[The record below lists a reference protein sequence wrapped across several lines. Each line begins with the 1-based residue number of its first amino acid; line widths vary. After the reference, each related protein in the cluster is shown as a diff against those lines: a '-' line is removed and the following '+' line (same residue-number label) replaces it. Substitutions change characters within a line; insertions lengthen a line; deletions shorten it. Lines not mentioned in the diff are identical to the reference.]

1 MRIPVLIMAG
11 GTGGHV
17 FPALAVARLLRER
30 ECDVTWVG
38 TTRGLESR
46 VVPANGFPIEWL
58 SIAGLRGKGVV
69 SWVLAPWR
77 LLVALSQALRIVRR
91 RNPAVVLGVG
101 GFVTGPGGVA
111 AWLLGKPLVIH
122 EQNAIA
128 GMTNR
133 WLARIAY
140 EVLEAFPG
148 SFPRQAHSN
157 CVGNPVRHDIVALAP
172 PQERFAGRT
181 GPIRVLV
188 FGGSLGA
195 ARLNES
201 VPRAVAMLKAPA
213 QLDLWH
219 QSGERGHQQALDAY
233 RQARIYARVDA
244 FIEDMASAYAWADL
258 VICRSGALTVSEL
271 ATAGVGAIL
280 VPFPAAVDDHQT
292 YNARYLTE
300 HGAAV
305 LVRDADLTPARLARE
320 LERLG
325 SNRQQLLDM
334 AMKARERANPQ
345 AAESLAEAVMRAAG
359 VVA

>member
-1 MRIPVLIMAG
+1 MAG

-58 SIAGLRGKGVV
+58 SIAGLRGKGIG
-69 SWVLAPWR
+69 SWLLAPWR

-133 WLARIAY
+133 ILARIAY

-148 SFPRQAHSN
+148 SFPRQVRPT
-157 CVGNPVRHDIVALAP
+157 CVGNPVRHDIVSLAP
-172 PQERFAGRT
+172 PQERFASRS
-181 GPIRVLV
+181 GPVRVLV

-195 ARLNES
+195 ARLNEN
-201 VPRAVAMLKAPA
+201 VPRAIALLKSPA
-213 QLDLWH
+213 QLDVWH

-233 RQARIYARVDA
+233 RHVRIYARVDA

-258 VICRSGALTVSEL
+258 VICRAGALTVSEL
-271 ATAGVGAIL
+271 AAAGVGAIL
-280 VPFPAAVDDHQT
+280 VPFPAAVDDHQAH
-292 YNARYLTE
+292 NARYLTE

-305 LVRDADLTPARLARE
+305 LIADADLTPERLAHE

-325 SNRQQLLDM
+325 SDRRQLLEM
-334 AMKARERANPQ
+334 ALKARQRANPQ

>member
-58 SIAGLRGKGVV
+58 SIAGLRGKGAI
-69 SWVLAPWR
+69 SWLLAPWR
-77 LLVALSQALRIVRR
+77 LVVALSQALRIVRR

-133 WLARIAY
+133 LLARIAY

-148 SFPRQAHSN
+148 SFPHQAHPN
-157 CVGNPVRHDIVALAP
+157 CVGNPVRHDIVALAA
-172 PQERFAGRT
+172 PQERFASRT

-195 ARLNES
+195 SRLNEN
-201 VPRAVAMLKAPA
+201 VPRALTLLSPA
-213 QLDLWH
+213 HFDIWH

-280 VPFPAAVDDHQT
+280 VPFPGAVDDHQT

-305 LVRDADLTPARLARE
+305 LIADAELTPERLARE

-325 SNRQQLLDM
+325 SDRRHLVDM
-334 AMKARERANPQ
+334 AMKARARANPQ